1 MAKQNKMSIWAV
13 IILIATIISLVLL
26 VTTITVTALAL
37 PEAMETAKQAAIDG
51 GATEEEALI
60 AVGIAIGAVVVAL
73 VLGSVFDVLK
83 IIGGFMFSLKGR
95 WGIFCIIVSII
106 SVVFGVWGVIGD
118 ISNNVGVASIVT
130 GSIGLAVSVLL
141 LIACF
146 KHKAE
151 LQ

>member
-1 MAKQNKMSIWAV
+1 MAKNKMSIWAV
-13 IILIATIISLVLL
+13 IILIATILSLIVLVSSVVL
-26 VTTITVTALAL
+26 AVTGIPAAI
-37 PEAMETAKQAAIDG
+37 EAAKQ
-51 GATEEEALI
+51 EASTVEGISEADINL
-60 AVGIAIGAVVVAL
+60 AVGIAVGAIIVAL
-73 VLGSVFDVLK
+73 VFVSIFDVLK

>member
-26 VTTITVTALAL
+26 VTTITVTTLAL
-37 PEAMETAKQAAIDG
+37 PEAMEAAKQAAIDG

-60 AVGIAIGAVVVAL
+60 AVGVASGAVVVAL

-141 LIACF
+141 LVACF

>member
-1 MAKQNKMSIWAV
+1 MAKQNKMSVWAV
-13 IILIATIISLVLL
+13 IILVATIISLILL
-26 VTTITVTALAL
+26 VTTIAISVVAL
-37 PEAMETAKQAAIDG
+37 PEAMAAAKQAALDG
-51 GATEEEALI
+51 GATEAEADL
-60 AVGIAIGAVVVAL
+60 AVAIAIGAVVVAL
-73 VLGSVFDVLK
+73 VLSSVFDVLK

-95 WGIFCIIVSII
+95 WGIFCIVVSII

-118 ISNNVGVASIVT
+118 ISNHVGVASIVT

-141 LIACF
+141 LVACF